1 MFNTD
6 GCLYRVKNMRG
17 VIVGILIFSQIIII
31 VKELKT

>member
-6 GCLYRVKNMRG
+6 GCLYHVKSLRRV
-17 VIVGILIFSQIIII
+17 IIGILIFSQIIIV